1 MKKFQTNSILVM
13 LSLFCVLSVA
23 VPVTIFAA
31 TLPSLGTS
39 DAHGIIS
46 STFTNS
52 NTALQTAING
62 DVCYTTA
69 PVTPPITITGT
80 ITVPCSATTGTDQG
94 SALADINSQACTS
107 LGASV
112 VLSGTYTPGCYSS
125 TGSMDIALGTT
136 VTLNGVGVYIF
147 RSAGALTT
155 GADSFVVLAGGAS
168 ASDVFWAPVG
178 ATTLGAYTTGGIPPV
193 TPTFVG
199 NILDAAGI
207 TFGNFASL
215 LGRAFAF
222 GGTVTTD
229 ANTITVPSTSSLAT
243 LHVIKVVSNSNGAG
257 TAVSSDF
264 NLHVKTAGVDVVG
277 SPLAGAAAPGTTYTL
292 SADTYVVSE
301 DVNVSYTQVFSG
313 DCDASGSLTL
323 LAGDDKTCTITNTD
337 IPAPVPAP
345 VPVPVEAVGR
355 SGGGGGSQRI
365 TPVIGVSKIPNPVS
379 LPLGPGI
386 VTYDYSVWN
395 VGGRQAMIDVA
406 VNDDKC
412 SPLLLISGDSNGNG
426 KLDIEEK
433 WNYSC
438 AVELSTTTTNTV
450 FAYGYSDDGYHQSA
464 TASAFATVE
473 VGTFFEPLPIQN
485 SLPIEY
491 QEVGGVL
498 VSDPVFP
505 DTGSATEEGGSPLG
519 LPAFALSVVGIWILS
534 GIVIRKSRV

>member
-1 MKKFQTNSILVM
+1 
-13 LSLFCVLSVA
+13 
-23 VPVTIFAA
+23 
-31 TLPSLGTS
+31 
-39 DAHGIIS
+39 
-46 STFTNS
+46 
-52 NTALQTAING
+52 
-62 DVCYTTA
+62 
-69 PVTPPITITGT
+69 
-80 ITVPCSATTGTDQG
+80 
-94 SALADINSQACTS
+94 
-107 LGASV
+107 
-112 VLSGTYTPGCYSS
+112 
-125 TGSMDIALGTT
+125 MDIALGTT

-222 GGTVTTD
+222 GGTVTMD
-229 ANTITVPSTSSLAT
+229 SNTLVVPSASSLAT
-243 LHVIKVVSNSNGAG
+243 LHVIKVVSNSNGVG

-264 NLHVKTAGVDVVG
+264 SLHVKTAGADVAG
-277 SPLAGAAAPGTTYTL
+277 SPLVGVVAPGTTYTL

-345 VPVPVEAVGR
+345 IPVPVEAVGR

-365 TPVIGVSKIPNPVS
+365 TPIIGVSKIPNPLS
-379 LPLGPGI
+379 LPLGQGM
-386 VTYDYSVWN
+386 VTYNYVVWN
-395 VGGRQAMIDVA
+395 IGGRQAMIDVA

-412 SPLLLISGDSNGNG
+412 SPLLLISGDSNSND
-426 KLDIEEK
+426 KLDIDER

-438 AVELSTTTTNTV
+438 ATVLSTTTTNTV

-464 TASAFATVE
+464 TANAVATVE
-473 VGTFFEPLPIQN
+473 VGVSYVPTLIQN
-485 SLPIEY
+485 SIPVEY

-498 VSDPVFP
+498 VSDPFFP
-505 DTGSATEEGGSPLG
+505 DTGMATKEEGSPKGLLAFILG
-519 LPAFALSVVGIWILS
+519 VVGVWILS
-534 GIVIRKSRV
+534 GIVIRGSRI